1 MALGGESSSYLREAR
16 DVARS
21 GRPTTGRGRALGKG
35 CGASVRANGGWWR
48 GVGRELGEDAGVNAA
63 AWMRRA
69 LREAG
74 GVVGGEGALG
84 EEGGRSIDVWINV
97 HLT

>member
-1 MALGGESSSYLREAR
+1 M
-16 DVARS
+16 
-21 GRPTTGRGRALGKG
+21 GRA
-35 CGASVRANGGWWR
+35 
-48 GVGRELGEDAGVNAA
+48 LGEDAGVNAA

>member
-21 GRPTTGRGRALGKG
+21 GRPTTGRGRALVEG
-35 CGASVRANGGWWR
+35 CGAPVRANGGWWR
-48 GVGRELGEDAGVNAA
+48 GVGRELGEDAGVNAE

-69 LREAG
+69 LMEAG
-74 GVVGGEGALG
+74 GEVGGEGTLG
-84 EEGGRSIDVWINV
+84 RKAGAQTMFGLMFI
-97 HLT
+97 